1 MPAFLRKNNDFNK
14 HANFII
20 IGKLTNTKDLK
31 KFCDNA
37 SLKENE
43 LRIRAAFSF
52 LYDQYHCS
60 HVNIEFKR
68 HHFARRIFYIVL
80 LL

>member
-37 SLKENE
+37 SLKENQ
-43 LRIRAAFSF
+43 LRIGAAFSC
-52 LYDQYHCS
+52 LD
-60 HVNIEFKR
+60 
-68 HHFARRIFYIVL
+68 
-80 LL
+80 